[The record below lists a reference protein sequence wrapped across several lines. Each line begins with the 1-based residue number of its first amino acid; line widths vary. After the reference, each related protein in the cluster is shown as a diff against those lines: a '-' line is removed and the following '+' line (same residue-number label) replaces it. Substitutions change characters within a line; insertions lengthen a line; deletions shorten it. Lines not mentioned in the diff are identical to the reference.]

1 MTEQNSYA
9 AKSERGPSVSDQRP
23 RLTISAI
30 EGPHPFA
37 KGLPAAVFDHW
48 KLSGIMT
55 YGSGWPANA
64 TVSGDP
70 NQDGNLSNDRLPGY
84 GRNAFTGPDYASPD
98 LKLGR
103 LMDLGERLHL
113 ELSGDSFNLF
123 NRNNER
129 LVITDNG
136 FQNTVGPFIKYT
148 QSVGGTYYPSYYQQP
163 TSFLKPAS

>member
-1 MTEQNSYA
+1 
-9 AKSERGPSVSDQRP
+9 
-23 RLTISAI
+23 
-30 EGPHPFA
+30 
-37 KGLPAAVFDHW
+37 
-48 KLSGIMT
+48 MT
-55 YGSGWPANA
+55 YGSGRPANA

-84 GRNAFTGPDYASPD
+84 GRNAFTGPDYASLD

-103 LMDLGERLHL
+103 LINVGERFHL

-136 FQNTVGPFIKYT
+136 FQSTAGQFIKYT
-148 QSVGGTYYPSYYQQP
+148 QNVGGTYYPAYYQQP
-163 TSFLKPAS
+163 TTFLKPASSFAPRQMQLSMRLNF